1 MSKVVLSVEDVSKMY
16 RIGLVSGKT
25 LKQDINRWWHTVRGK
40 EDPYL
45 KIGEKNDRSKKGES
59 DFVWVLNNI
68 DFKLEQG
75 ETLGIIGRN
84 GAGKSTLLKILS
96 RVTKP
101 TSGNIKVKGRIAS
114 LLEVGTGF
122 HPELSGRENIFLNG
136 AILGMR
142 KKEIQAKLDEIIDF
156 SGVERYIDT
165 PVKRYSSGMY
175 VRLAFAVAAHLE
187 SEILII
193 DEVLAVGDAEFQKK
207 CLGKMNDATSKEGR
221 TVLFVSHNMAAV
233 QNLCTKGIYLK
244 QGEIIHQGAIKD
256 TIDNYLVSAQ
266 EAAAQT
272 ALMER
277 TDRSGSQELMFAST
291 SFLDSEN
298 KPVRNLIN
306 SRDYIMAI
314 TIVRKAPGTFKQLVV
329 NVGLNNKNEA
339 RIALLS
345 NELTG
350 QPLYFEE
357 HEVEKTVYIHLPKF
371 AVSGGLMS
379 FTLFMRNNENIIDWI
394 TNVDYIPIENGD
406 FYSTGKTVPSNQGD
420 FLIPH
425 YFST

>member
-1 MSKVVLSVEDVSKMY
+1 MSKVVLSVEEVSKMY

-45 KIGEKNDRSKKGES
+45 KIGEKNDRTKKAES
-59 DFVWVLNNI
+59 DFVWVLQNI
-68 DFKLEQG
+68 NFQLEQG

-101 TSGNIKVKGRIAS
+101 TSGNIKVRGRIAS

-244 QGEIIHQGAIKD
+244 QGEVVYQGAIKE
-256 TIDNYLVSAQ
+256 TIDKYLITAQ
-266 EAAAQT
+266 EDSSIT
-272 ALMER
+272 ALVNRE
-277 TDRSGSQELMFAST
+277 DRSGSQEIIFAAT
-291 SFLDSEN
+291 QFLDEEN
-298 KPVRNLIN
+298 NPVRTLIS
-306 SRDYIMAI
+306 SRNYVMAI
-314 TIVRKAPGTFKQLVV
+314 TIVRKAPGAFKQLVV

-350 QPLYFEE
+350 QTITFEE
-357 HEVEKTVYIHLPKF
+357 HEVEKTIYIHLPKF
-371 AVSGGLMS
+371 GISCGLMS
-379 FTLFMRNNENIIDWI
+379 FTLFMKNNEKVIDWI
-394 TNVDYIPIENGD
+394 TNVDYLSIENGD
-406 FYSTGKTVPSNQGD
+406 YYNTGRTIPANQGD

-425 YFST
+425 HYSV